1 MKPTNQ
7 PQVKLKGIE
16 YLLLAIQSDPGKS
29 QRHYLRRLYQYK
41 HGVPSYN
48 NGGTNNG
55 YFTSPSYRGVLW
67 YDDSHGDQVR
77 YGCTKSV
84 NSVNSMFLNT
94 SCGNRYPHYWY
105 AYRSKCSA
113 MKLTLSGHERANKV
127 REKLGLEPID
137 LLDGAPAHASWVK
150 V

>member
-1 MKPTNQ
+1 MKPTNH

-55 YFTSPSYRGVLW
+55 YFTSDSYRNVLW
-67 YDDSHGDQVR
+67 YDDARGAQVR
-77 YGCTKSV
+77 YGCSDSV
-84 NSVNSMFLNT
+84 NSVFLNT
-94 SCGNRYPHYWY
+94 SDGNRYPHYGY
-105 AYRSKCSA
+105 AYKSKCSV

-127 REKLGLEPID
+127 RETLGLDPIN
-137 LLDGAPAHASWVK
+137 LLDGAPAHANWV
-150 V
+150 

>member
-29 QRHYLRRLYQYK
+29 QRHYLRKLYQYK

-55 YFTSPSYRGVLW
+55 YFTSQSYRGVLW
-67 YDDSHGDQVR
+67 YSADYAAPVK
-77 YGCTKSV
+77 YECMMSV
-84 NSVNSMFLNT
+84 NSVFRSY
-94 SCGNRYPHYWY
+94 SSSKGSY
-105 AYRSKCSA
+105 AYKSKCSA
-113 MKLTLSGHERANKV
+113 MRLTSRGHKRANEV
-127 REKLGLEPID
+127 RKKLGLEPID
-137 LLDGAPAHASWVK
+137 LTAGMPAHANWV
-150 V
+150 